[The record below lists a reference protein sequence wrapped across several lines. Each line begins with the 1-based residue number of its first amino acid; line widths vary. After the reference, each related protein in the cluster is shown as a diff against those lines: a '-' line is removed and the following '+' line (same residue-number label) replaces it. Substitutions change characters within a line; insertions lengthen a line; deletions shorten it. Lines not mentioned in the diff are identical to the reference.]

1 MPSAEVSGDVI
12 AVETRWTDKDLV
24 KLIPG
29 SRWDPDLKLWTLPLT
44 WAACVQL
51 RGVFRDNLTVGPE
64 LEAWSWREY
73 RGRVETATTLRATTT
88 RVDIPGLPARLYDF
102 QTGGVAF
109 MVAASAPALPEPG
122 GALLADDMGLGKTPQ
137 TLLTLQHLGD
147 DALPALVFCPNSVKT
162 GWERQAR
169 LWQVDVNVYVVA
181 GGAAQRRR
189 IIEDARADPRALV
202 VLNIESARLFSRL
215 APYGSVR
222 LARCRECDRKHGDEK
237 ITASR
242 CEVHPKE
249 LNEFGFRT
257 VILDEAHRIKD
268 PQSKQ
273 TRAVWAVAHDPSVRY
288 RWALTGTPV
297 AEHVGDLWSI
307 MHFMAP
313 REFPT
318 KTKFIDRYCTP
329 PDAPVWMADG
339 TFKAIGDVIEGDTV
353 IGFEK
358 DPILGKGRHPK
369 LRPTKVLGVHRN
381 TSEILKVTL
390 ASGKTVMCTPNHR
403 WLTGWYRPRQDST
416 RFMQFSEVAIGRK
429 LRPVLAVP
437 PPLDPSLER
446 EAAWLGGVYDGEGS
460 GLYISQSQVANPDVC
475 AEIERIL
482 KKLNFEYR
490 VDPAGFK
497 LLGGR
502 SAYAKF
508 LHYCRPVKRH
518 MTSAGQRY
526 DHMQRMFYGSM
537 GSPQHRWDEV
547 VSIESLGEGPVISL
561 TTETETYVVYG
572 YASHNSLQ
580 SWNAY
585 GGLDIVGINPEHRDE
600 FYRILD
606 SRFRRTPKALV
617 LTQLPRVVRP
627 TRWVDMVPKQA
638 RAYAEL
644 STRLATRLET
654 GEVLVSP
661 NNLVNSTRLLQL
673 ASSYAEVE
681 WVRNPLHVT
690 HKCRCYA
697 AGLDEHAEDCLLHW
711 KIIVT
716 LAEPSPK
723 LDAME
728 EAFDELGGKPLV
740 VAAMS
745 RQLID
750 LAAARFKR
758 RGVPHGL
765 ITGPVSEYERQNV
778 LRRFRGNEINVVL
791 MTVAAGGTG
800 VDGLQH
806 ADTMF
811 CLQRPWSMIE
821 NLQVDGRVDRIGS
834 EKHSSVTIV
843 DFVTRG
849 TIEETDLYPRL
860 VAKYE
865 RLEEIN
871 RDRARLTEAGI
882 EPARLFELNRV
893 ESLIHDSNLA
903 APLTPAEHTSPDWA
917 DLTELARRYG
927 IADEPNARK
936 ATP

>member
-1 MPSAEVSGDVI
+1 MPSAEISGDVI

-162 GWERQAR
+162 GWERQAH

-249 LNEFGFRT
+249 LNGFGFRT

-288 RWALTGTPV
+288 RWPLTGTPV

-313 REFPT
+313 REFPS
-318 KTKFIDRYCTP
+318 KTKFIDRY
-329 PDAPVWMADG
+329 A
-339 TFKAIGDVIEGDTV
+339 
-353 IGFEK
+353 
-358 DPILGKGRHPK
+358 
-369 LRPTKVLGVHRN
+369 
-381 TSEILKVTL
+381 
-390 ASGKTVMCTPNHR
+390 
-403 WLTGWYRPRQDST
+403 
-416 RFMQFSEVAIGRK
+416 
-429 LRPVLAVP
+429 
-437 PPLDPSLER
+437 
-446 EAAWLGGVYDGEGS
+446 
-460 GLYISQSQVANPDVC
+460 
-475 AEIERIL
+475 
-482 KKLNFEYR
+482 
-490 VDPAGFK
+490 
-497 LLGGR
+497 
-502 SAYAKF
+502 
-508 LHYCRPVKRH
+508 
-518 MTSAGQRY
+518 
-526 DHMQRMFYGSM
+526 
-537 GSPQHRWDEV
+537 
-547 VSIESLGEGPVISL
+547 
-561 TTETETYVVYG
+561 
-572 YASHNSLQ
+572 LQ

-644 STRLATRLET
+644 SARLATRLET

-778 LRRFRGNEINVVL
+778 LRRFQGNEINVVL

-882 EPARLFELNRV
+882 EPARLFELDRV

-903 APLTPAEHTSPDWA
+903 APLTSAERTSPDWA